1 MYRPNILPR
10 TKSWVI
16 GLTLLGG
23 LLPSAAVVAATTL
36 AEAVAQTLVSNPDL
50 AEVKSQW
57 EARREEVNRALAGYR
72 PTLDLNAGIGSEH
85 TNSPSTRARG
95 LDSVELTRKE
105 FGLNATQML
114 FDGWGTSNEVSRQR
128 SRLQSA
134 AARVREVAESLAMR
148 TSESFV
154 DVLRFRELDALA
166 AKNLQVLL
174 RIQDQIRLR
183 SEAGVGRRA
192 DYDQVNSRVALAK
205 ANKVAAEVNVT
216 DAETTYRRV
225 VGSAP
230 TGDLP
235 TPILAAGQLPPG
247 LESVIEAAKSANPV
261 LARAEADIKAA
272 QAQNAAARQFNYPR
286 LDLEV
291 GGNANDNIDGA
302 KGYNNDLT
310 TMVRMRFNLYRGG
323 ADSARIRETAYNVNQ
338 AKDVR
343 DRALRQLEESTRLA
357 WSAYQATA
365 AQLPLLR
372 QRVTAAQAT
381 LVAYEKQFNIGQRTL
396 LDVLNSEN
404 EALQARQEV
413 VDAEADH
420 LLAKYRILEA
430 MGALLEH
437 FAIAPPLVGGV

>member
-1 MYRPNILPR
+1 MYRQNVLPR
-10 TKSWVI
+10 TKFWVI
-16 GLTLLGG
+16 GGALLCG

-36 AEAVAQTLVSNPDL
+36 AEAVAQSLVSNPDI

-57 EARREEVNRALAGYR
+57 EARREEVKRALAGYR
-72 PTLDLNAGIGSEH
+72 PTLDLNAGIGKEY
-85 TNSPSTRARG
+85 TNSPSSRARG
-95 LDSVELTRKE
+95 RGSVDLTRKE

-128 SRLQSA
+128 ARLQSA
-134 AARVREVAESLAMR
+134 AARVREEAESLAMR

-166 AKNLQVLL
+166 TNNLQVHL

-192 DYDQVNSRVALAK
+192 DFDQVNSRVALAK

-225 VGSAP
+225 VGIAP
-230 TGDLP
+230 TGNLRTP
-235 TPILAAGQLPPG
+235 TLADKELPPG
-247 LESVIEAAKSANPV
+247 LAPAIEVARSANPV
-261 LARAEADIKAA
+261 LARAEADIEAAKAR
-272 QAQNAAARQFNYPR
+272 NAAARQFNYPR
-286 LDLEV
+286 FDLEV
-291 GGNANDNIDGA
+291 RGNANDNIDGDR
-302 KGYNNDLT
+302 GYNNDLT
-310 TMVRMRFNLYRGG
+310 TMVRMRFNLYKGG
-323 ADSARIRETAYNVNQ
+323 ADNARIRETAYNVNE

-343 DRALRQLEESTRLA
+343 NRALRQLEESTRLA
-357 WSAYQATA
+357 WSAYRATA

-372 QRVTAAQAT
+372 QRVIAAQAT
-381 LVAYEKQFNIGQRTL
+381 LLAYEKQFSIGQRTL

-413 VDAEADH
+413 VNTEADH

-437 FAIAPPLVGGV
+437 FAIAPPLGDGA